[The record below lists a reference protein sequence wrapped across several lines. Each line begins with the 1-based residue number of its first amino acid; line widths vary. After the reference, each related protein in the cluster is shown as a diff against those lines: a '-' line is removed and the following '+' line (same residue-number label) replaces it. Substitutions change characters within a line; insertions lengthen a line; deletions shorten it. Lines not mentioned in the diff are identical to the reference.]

1 MGDGEK
7 DPGNPWQREEDRSDD
22 EAALFRLIYALRD
35 DADRTS
41 IIAEFLRRHEGDK
54 TDVSSRR
61 IRNFVREARKSVRRG
76 GL

>member
-1 MGDGEK
+1 MGDDEK

-22 EAALFRLIYALRD
+22 EAALFRLIHALRD
-35 DADRTS
+35 DADRNS

-54 TDVSSRR
+54 TDVSGRR